1 MDKRAKAPVESMVI
15 QDDIS
20 HQGTTL
26 VVHAANSSLQEVA
39 LTKSKGQERICGSFT
54 DELRI
59 TNERMFPSK
68 CSAPT
73 LGEHVPDVD
82 QRCSISRMLAL
93 CNAFHVSVVQSATIA
108 SSFQTGD
115 TSFDV
120 ETSIASSRKA
130 LESGTR
136 HYFDA
141 DQDGFVLFDLAAV
154 TGVHHASFPSIGK
167 SLYPS
172 PSGQVVEDTSHR
184 QFAYLN

>member
-82 QRCSISRMLAL
+82 Q
-93 CNAFHVSVVQSATIA
+93 
-108 SSFQTGD
+108 
-115 TSFDV
+115 
-120 ETSIASSRKA
+120 
-130 LESGTR
+130 
-136 HYFDA
+136 
-141 DQDGFVLFDLAAV
+141 DGFVLFDLAAV